1 MQGHLHRLLLTGNR
15 PQGSCGQLQCRLGC
29 PFSMEIHCLQKDC
42 TYPVTHLFGFSLTPA
57 SYSFGC
63 RQHLRSNLIPS
74 LGCHLCRKEQGSRV
88 TVAGLLPCRSFWVR
102 WPWGI
107 SFPLW
112 VSDPISVK
120 QSWLNGAHRVP
131 ARVEFSTRRKTSRHT
146 AKSHLQRIWRQSNC
160 KNTWTLPDKNYY
172 KKIHWENF
180 WGNFVYFSLPAWK
193 WEM

>member
-1 MQGHLHRLLLTGNR
+1 MFPVSSLCHAGTPPQTPSDRKQSPGIMWPASVRTGVSLLHGDPLPAEGLY
-15 PQGSCGQLQCRLGC
+15 
-29 PFSMEIHCLQKDC
+29 I
-42 TYPVTHLFGFSLTPA
+42 YPVTHLFGFSLTPA

-63 RQHLRSNLIPS
+63 RQHLRSNLFPRWGAIS
-74 LGCHLCRKEQGSRV
+74 VGRNRGSRV

-146 AKSHLQRIWRQSNC
+146 ASEFLVTSS
-160 KNTWTLPDKNYY
+160 KNLTSK
-172 KKIHWENF
+172 
-180 WGNFVYFSLPAWK
+180 
-193 WEM
+193 